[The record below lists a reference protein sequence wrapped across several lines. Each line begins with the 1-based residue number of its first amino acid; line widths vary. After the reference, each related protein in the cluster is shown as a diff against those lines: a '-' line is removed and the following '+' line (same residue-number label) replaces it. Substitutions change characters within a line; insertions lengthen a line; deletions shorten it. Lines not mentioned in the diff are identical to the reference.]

1 MPSFDIVSDV
11 DRREVKNA
19 VDAAQRELVSRL
31 DCKGVKT

>member
-1 MPSFDIVSDV
+1 MPFFDVVSDV
-11 DRREVKNA
+11 DRMEVKNA